1 VTRPHGTGWLAFWTV
16 VGACVWA
23 LVVVGAVA
31 VVDSHQTPAWTVPP
45 SAIRAI
51 TTPSGEQQTDPAAE
65 CPQATVCAGIASKA
79 PDVPGARVIASVAS
93 PRLPRGTAEP
103 MPALKLGRD
112 PLPTSTPPGAAAS
125 HSLAELVAT
134 GTASFY
140 DDGPGLYAALPGLWR
155 AGRWVRV
162 CGMAQ
167 CVSARVVT
175 SCVCGTHVID
185 LSPQLWERV
194 SGLDTAH
201 RWQIGVT
208 SVSITIEGVT
218 K

>member
-1 VTRPHGTGWLAFWTV
+1 MTRTDRL
-16 VGACVWA
+16 
-23 LVVVGAVA
+23 AVA
-31 VVDSHQTPAWTVPP
+31 LAIAVIVAIALLARVEPTNSRQTPAWTVPP
-45 SAIRAI
+45 SAITMTWSSPELAPAPTAI
-51 TTPSGEQQTDPAAE
+51 
-65 CPQATVCAGIASKA
+65 
-79 PDVPGARVIASVAS
+79 
-93 PRLPRGTAEP
+93 RLPRWSGAEADQSPAATHEAPAVSTAL
-103 MPALKLGRD
+103 PAAR
-112 PLPTSTPPGAAAS
+112 PAAS

-140 DDGPGLYAALPGLWR
+140 DAGSGLCAALPGPWR

-167 CVSARVVT
+167 CVQAAVVT

-201 RWQIGVT
+201 RWQFGVT
-208 SVSITIEGVT
+208 TVSLVIEGE
-218 K
+218 KP

>member
-1 VTRPHGTGWLAFWTV
+1 
-16 VGACVWA
+16 
-23 LVVVGAVA
+23 
-31 VVDSHQTPAWTVPP
+31 
-45 SAIRAI
+45 
-51 TTPSGEQQTDPAAE
+51 
-65 CPQATVCAGIASKA
+65 
-79 PDVPGARVIASVAS
+79 
-93 PRLPRGTAEP
+93 

-140 DDGPGLYAALPGLWR
+140 DDGPGLYAALPGPWR
-155 AGRWVRV
+155 PGRWVRV
-162 CGMAQ
+162 CGAAQ
-167 CVSARVVT
+167 CVQAPVVT

-201 RWQIGVT
+201 RWQVGVT
-208 SVSITIEGVT
+208 TVSITIEGG
-218 K
+218 KP

>member
-1 VTRPHGTGWLAFWTV
+1 VSRTERG
-16 VGACVWA
+16 A
-23 LVVVGAVA
+23 LVVALATIAGLLLVALLAVRT
-31 VVDSHQTPAWTVPP
+31 DSHQTPAWTVPP

-51 TTPSGEQQTDPAAE
+51 TTPSGEQSYSTQPPWLDSTAL
-65 CPQATVCAGIASKA
+65 AS
-79 PDVPGARVIASVAS
+79 AS
-93 PRLPRGTAEP
+93 PRLPRGIGTEADQSPVATHDVPAVVNRPPTARP
-103 MPALKLGRD
+103 
-112 PLPTSTPPGAAAS
+112 AAS

-140 DDGPGLYAALPGLWR
+140 DAGPGLYAALPGPWR

-162 CGMAQ
+162 CGAAQ
-167 CVSARVVT
+167 CVSAAVVT

-201 RWQIGVT
+201 RWQFGVT
-208 SVSITIEGVT
+208 TVAITIEGG
-218 K
+218 KP

>member
-1 VTRPHGTGWLAFWTV
+1 MTRPQRLAWLALWLV
-16 VGACVWA
+16 VGALMWA
-23 LVVVGAVA
+23 LLIRGAVA

-51 TTPSGEQQTDPAAE
+51 TTPSGEQSYSTQPPWLDSTAL
-65 CPQATVCAGIASKA
+65 AS
-79 PDVPGARVIASVAS
+79 AS

-103 MPALKLGRD
+103 MPALTLGRE
-112 PLPTSTPPGAAAS
+112 PLPTSTPTVAAAS

-140 DDGPGLYAALPGLWR
+140 DDGPGLYAALPGPWR

-162 CGMAQ
+162 CGAAQ
-167 CVSARVVT
+167 CVSAPVVT

-208 SVSITIEGVT
+208 SVSLVIEGG
-218 K
+218 KP